1 MDGLLKYYLNIQI
14 PQTLLSQRENKRQT
28 VTLLGHEPLEQSK
41 HKTLPLFVKT
51 LVKHSLFDC
60 YLSLFDVSVG
70 YRWTLGLLAFLRNS
84 SKVCCQ
90 TEMWPPCC
98 FRGISDPLPWQEN

>member
-28 VTLLGHEPLEQSK
+28 VTLLGHEPLERSK

-84 SKVCCQ
+84 SKVCY
-90 TEMWPPCC
+90 
-98 FRGISDPLPWQEN
+98 